1 MIGKLVKY
9 EIKSSIKLMCVI
21 WTALILVSI
30 LFSISIHVLSGNAE
44 LAGNSAFNTVTGIIE
59 VVTGFMCFAVFTALI
74 VVTLGIVIMRFY
86 KGLLGDE
93 GYLMHTLPVK
103 PWQLM
108 TGKGIVAAC
117 VIAISIAV
125 SVISMLILLG
135 SESFSLMHELARGI
149 GWIWELE
156 PKFTIFVV
164 EGIILLIL
172 YMLKSIYHIYAA
184 LAIGQLAGKH
194 RILLSLAAYI
204 GISVALTLIS
214 VIVTIIADNV
224 GFIEQLSRFVI
235 VANDQVSNNYT
246 FNTGQLWVL
255 AIFLGGAIQ
264 LAAFHV
270 ITERILSRNLNLQ

>member
-30 LFSISIHVLSGNAE
+30 LFSISIHVLSGDAE